1 MIEKI
6 YITSN
11 QMATF
16 ICPECQNSKTVNV
29 SQYAGLDNMV
39 KVNVKCHCGYAYTSI
54 LEKRKQYR
62 KDTNLQGPYTRIV
75 NGKEAGSSTLN
86 L

>member
-1 MIEKI
+1 
-6 YITSN
+6 
-11 QMATF
+11 
-16 ICPECQNSKTVNV
+16 
-29 SQYAGLDNMV
+29 
-39 KVNVKCHCGYAYTSI
+39 VNVKCHCGYAYTSI

-75 NGKEAGSSTLN
+75 NGKEAGSCTLN